1 MASLVVYSNPLDNA
15 TLVWKTISVQH
26 RRDAWRSFVLPIK
39 QITLCLLAV
48 FALSAVLA
56 SAASAASPAWWVEG
70 SLLAAGKTEAVA
82 ETTTVAENFVVKDKS
97 FGVECTS
104 VQLEKTSIEGEKTA
118 KLEAIVLKGCKD
130 LTQSHCEV
138 ATIKTNPLTA
148 TLEGTSEHFKL
159 NFKPTKG
166 ESVATVHFSGSECTF
181 SSIVLHGSMACNYPK
196 VESEA
201 VIHELE
207 FTASSGSKLEAL
219 GEEVELRGFDDFWLK
234 SEKKW
239 SVH

>member
-1 MASLVVYSNPLDNA
+1 
-15 TLVWKTISVQH
+15 
-26 RRDAWRSFVLPIK
+26 VLSIK
-39 QITLCLLAV
+39 QVALCLLAV
-48 FALSAVLA
+48 FALSAIVA

-82 ETTTVAENFVVKDKS
+82 ETTTVAENFVVQDHS

-130 LTQSHCEV
+130 LTQPHCEV

-148 TLEGTSEHFKL
+148 TLEGTTGHFKL
-159 NFKPTKG
+159 NFKPTTKG
-166 ESVATVHFSGSECTF
+166 EPVETVHFSGSECTF